1 VLTPQN
7 RLALIQHV
15 PNAAWMSDSDRPIVI
30 GVDYSDH
37 CIFAV
42 DEALRMAAS
51 SHGASILP
59 VLVLPGSPATGLE
72 EATEMTSEVIDRSN
86 DNLVQLVQA
95 RARALGLKAPPIEPR
110 VRFGA
115 PAEQLLAEARDFQAR
130 LIAVGTHG
138 RRGLSHLFIGS
149 VAEEVMRQAR
159 CSVLVARPS
168 AANET
173 KAASE
178 VLPREQAP
186 LMVAGDEGSAS
197 PAGQAEAEAT
207 IVNEPH
213 IDAGRVVVHV
223 LDAPSGQ
230 VFACAFDDETSL
242 RVEPLEGD
250 WVPAPSSD
258 ARARVARVARSLLRR
273 ELPLFEELFEEI
285 ARRRAIAQRT
295 D

>member
-1 VLTPQN
+1 
-7 RLALIQHV
+7 
-15 PNAAWMSDSDRPIVI
+15 MSDSDRPIVV

-51 SHGASILP
+51 ARGTSIVP
-59 VLVLPGSPATGLE
+59 VLVLPGSPATGLD
-72 EATEMTSEVIDRSN
+72 EANEMTSEVIDRSN
-86 DNLVQLVQA
+86 DNLVQLIQA
-95 RARALGLKAPPIEPR
+95 RASALGLPTPAVEPR

-149 VAEEVMRQAR
+149 VAEEVMRLAT

-168 AANET
+168 TVGEAKPAAPARER
-173 KAASE
+173 AAALVEDASS
-178 VLPREQAP
+178 PSP
-186 LMVAGDEGSAS
+186 TGD
-197 PAGQAEAEAT
+197 AEPT

-258 ARARVARVARSLLRR
+258 ARARVARVARALLAR

-285 ARRRAIAQRT
+285 ARRRASAQGG

>member
-1 VLTPQN
+1 MT
-7 RLALIQHV
+7 
-15 PNAAWMSDSDRPIVI
+15 DSERPIVV

-51 SHGASILP
+51 SRGTSVVP

-72 EATEMTSEVIDRSN
+72 DATEMTSEVIDRSN
-86 DNLVQLVQA
+86 DNLVQLIQA
-95 RARALGLKAPPIEPR
+95 RASALGLPTPPIEPR

-149 VAEEVMRQAR
+149 VAEEVMRQAT

-168 AANET
+168 AVSEAT
-173 KAASE
+173 AATGAAPS
-178 VLPREQAP
+178 RERAP
-186 LMVAGDEGSAS
+186 TIAGEESLAS
-197 PAGQAEAEAT
+197 PASEAEPT

-258 ARARVARVARSLLRR
+258 ARARVARVARALLAR

-285 ARRRAIAQRT
+285 ARRRTLAERRG
-295 D
+295 

>member
-1 VLTPQN
+1 
-7 RLALIQHV
+7 
-15 PNAAWMSDSDRPIVI
+15 MSDSERPIVV

-51 SHGASILP
+51 SPGTPVVP
-59 VLVLPGSPATGLE
+59 VLVLPGSPMTGLE
-72 EATEMTSEVIDRSN
+72 EAADMTSEVIDRSN
-86 DNLVQLVQA
+86 DNLVQLIQA
-95 RARALGLKAPPIEPR
+95 RATALGLPTPPIEAR

-138 RRGLSHLFIGS
+138 RRGFSHLFIGS
-149 VAEEVMRQAR
+149 VADEVMRQAT
-159 CSVLVARPS
+159 CSVLVARPIAMS
-168 AANET
+168 PAKQAAPSRERVP
-173 KAASE
+173 AAAEQE
-178 VLPREQAP
+178 VVVDVERS
-186 LMVAGDEGSAS
+186 VS
-197 PAGQAEAEAT
+197 PAGEAEPT

-258 ARARVARVARSLLRR
+258 ARARVARAARALLAR
-273 ELPLFEELFEEI
+273 EIPLFEELFAEI
-285 ARRRAIAQRT
+285 ARRRAPAQSS
-295 D
+295 